1 MASRRSDPLGAGSA
15 ASDLTERSSI
25 LSAMSITEQTG
36 ELTDDEV
43 REQLLGWL
51 RENLPADWI
60 KGIETGD
67 DALVAAA
74 RRGVDQQAFL
84 VKIGESGW
92 AQPTWP
98 RAYGGAGLEVA
109 QARIV
114 EEIKSQYKVP
124 RSFNVIGLGMG
135 APTIMQWGSEE
146 LKQRYLPPMAQN
158 REIWCQ
164 LFSEPGAGSDVAG
177 LATRAVRDGD
187 EWVVN
192 GQKVWTTLAHIASF
206 GLLVARTNPDAPKHT
221 GLSYFIVDM
230 KAPGVEI
237 LPLRQM
243 TGDAEFNEVFFTD
256 VRINDSHRLGAE
268 GDGWAVATTTLM
280 NERVALSGAGSSGG
294 DNVGGGPVDELVR
307 FAKSNGAWDD
317 AALRHRLVQAVI
329 DGRLIKITN
338 FRSQSTRKSGKQ
350 PGPEGSITKLFQA
363 QYNQRL
369 QNLAVDVLGA
379 NGMAWPAEDHATA
392 SRIRGFLRSRAN
404 TIEGGTTEVM
414 KNILGDRV
422 LGLPREPDAS
432 KALPWKDVP
441 RNS

>member
-1 MASRRSDPLGAGSA
+1 MSTIAEQSG
-15 ASDLTERSSI
+15 I
-25 LSAMSITEQTG
+25 LS
-36 ELTDDEV
+36 DDEV
-43 REQLLGWL
+43 RDQFLGWL
-51 RENLPADWI
+51 RAHLPADWMRAV
-60 KGIETGD
+60 ETGD
-67 DALVAAA
+67 DELLRTA
-74 RRGVDQQAFL
+74 RRQLDQQQFL
-84 VKIGESGW
+84 VEIGEAGW

-98 RAYGGAGLEVA
+98 KAYGGGGLEVA
-109 QARIV
+109 QARVV
-114 EEIKSQYKVP
+114 EELKAEYKVP

-158 REIWCQ
+158 KEIWCQ

-230 KAPGVEI
+230 KAPGVEVR
-237 LPLRQM
+237 PLKQI

-256 VRINDSHRLGAE
+256 VRIHDSHRLGNE

-280 NERVALSGAGSSGG
+280 NERVALSGGGSSGG
-294 DNVGGGPVDELVR
+294 ENVGGGPVDELVA
-307 FAKSNGAWDD
+307 FAKETGAWDD
-317 AALRHRLVQAVI
+317 PNLRQRLVQAVI
-329 DGRLIKITN
+329 DGRVLKTTN
-338 FRSQSTRKSGKQ
+338 YRAAAKRKAGAA
-350 PGPEGSITKLFQA
+350 GPEGSITKLFQA
-363 QYNQRL
+363 LYNQRL
-369 QNLAVDVLGA
+369 QNLAVDILGA
-379 NGMAWPAEDHATA
+379 KGMAWTSDDSATGM
-392 SRIRGFLRSRAN
+392 RIRGFLRSRAN

-432 KALPWKDVP
+432 KGVPWKDVP
-441 RNS
+441 RSQ